1 MKTYLHTAL
10 LFILGLMALFVVTWR
25 IFLPEIV
32 PLVPPLPLALLA
44 GLLTALAAIVLAVA
58 WSAAPRH
65 IGKIK
70 LLQRMKA
77 GWLVPL
83 LLFFFLIASPPRA
96 HAGDYGVQ
104 KTFWS
109 FAGTW
114 TNSPAVVTNLAAAID
129 VTQTADF
136 ALQIV
141 AKTTNAAVGGS
152 LDFVW
157 ETSLDGSNWPT
168 GYTNNAANSRTT
180 GWFSA
185 LVTNNVTTVWVTN
198 ITVDSIGYWRIRSLT
213 NNTSGNF
220 TNLSIVGYIK
230 PKRTNR
236 DY

>member
-1 MKTYLHTAL
+1 MKTHFKNIW
-10 LFILGLMALFVVTWR
+10 LFVLGLMALFVIVVR
-25 IFLPEIV
+25 IVLPDIV
-32 PLVPPLPLALLA
+32 PLVPPVPLALLGA
-44 GLLTALAAIVLAVA
+44 LLTALAAIVLAVV
-58 WSAAPRH
+58 SSGVHRH
-65 IGKIK
+65 VGKIK
-70 LLQRMKA
+70 MLMRMKA

-83 LLFFFLIASPPRA
+83 LLFFFLSATPTVR
-96 HAGDYGVQ
+96 AGDYAVQ

-129 VTQTADF
+129 VTQVTDF
-136 ALQIV
+136 SLQVV

-168 GYTNNAANSRTT
+168 SYTNNAANSRTT

-213 NNTSGNF
+213 NATSGNF

>member
-1 MKTYLHTAL
+1 MKTYFNTL
-10 LFILGLMALFVVTWR
+10 LVFVLGLMALFVIAWR
-25 IFLPEIV
+25 IVLPEIV
-32 PLVPPLPLALLA
+32 PLVPPLPLALLSA
-44 GLLTALAAIVLAVA
+44 LLTALAAIVLVAVS
-58 WSAAPRH
+58 SAAPRLA
-65 IGKIK
+65 GKLK
-70 LLQRMKA
+70 LLMRMKA
-77 GWLVPL
+77 GWMVPL
-83 LLFFFLIASPPRA
+83 LLFFFVAAPPRA
-96 HAGDYGVQ
+96 VAGDYAVQ

-129 VTQTADF
+129 VTQVTDF

-168 GYTNNAANSRTT
+168 SYTNNAANSRTT

-213 NNTSGNF
+213 NATSGNF
-220 TNLSIVGYIK
+220 TNMSIVGYIK